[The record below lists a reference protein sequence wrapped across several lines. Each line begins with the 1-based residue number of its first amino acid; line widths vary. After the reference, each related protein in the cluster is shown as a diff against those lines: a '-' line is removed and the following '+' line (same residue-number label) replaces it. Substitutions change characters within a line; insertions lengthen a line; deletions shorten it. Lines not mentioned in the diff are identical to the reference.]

1 MTQDWRDALRGLM
14 PDTPSGQPDTPDEPA
29 ADTPVAGTLRLDA
42 PLKVSVERKGRAG
55 KTATIIYGFP
65 ATWPDEA
72 IDRLA
77 SDLRRRLGTGGSAR
91 GGEILLQGDRGKATV
106 EALAA
111 LGHKARLC

>member
-1 MTQDWRDALRGLM
+1 MAQDWRDALRDLIPG
-14 PDTPSGQPDTPDEPA
+14 TPPA
-29 ADTPVAGTLRLDA
+29 ESEVTAPADNGADTYATLRLTA

-55 KTATIIYGFP
+55 KTATIVYGFP
-65 ATWPDEA
+65 ETWPDSA
-72 IDRLA
+72 IDALA

-106 EALAA
+106 EALVA